1 MSTIFNRIAD
11 AAAMHEARTN
21 TRPTCVYL
29 GESELQQIKQ
39 AATAWAPFSPGHD
52 HTDGRARVM
61 GCRLYIVDAKAH
73 LGVA

>member
-73 LGVA
+73 LWVA

>member
-39 AATAWAPFSPGHD
+39 SAAAWAPFSPAHD
-52 HTDGRARVM
+52 HVDGRARVH
-61 GCRLYIVDAKAH
+61 GLKVYIVDAKSH
-73 LGVA
+73 LKVA